1 MNFRPNNYHGVWLR
15 NFTIDHQCVLYGLD
29 TGFVVKGV
37 SMHSCGIGIALMR
50 EAKIGDLNGISPEVN
65 YCAFKHAVLSEEK
78 MLNIGAVGV
87 VVVN

>member
-1 MNFRPNNYHGVWLR
+1 
-15 NFTIDHQCVLYGLD
+15 
-29 TGFVVKGV
+29 
-37 SMHSCGIGIALMR
+37 MHSCGIGIALMR